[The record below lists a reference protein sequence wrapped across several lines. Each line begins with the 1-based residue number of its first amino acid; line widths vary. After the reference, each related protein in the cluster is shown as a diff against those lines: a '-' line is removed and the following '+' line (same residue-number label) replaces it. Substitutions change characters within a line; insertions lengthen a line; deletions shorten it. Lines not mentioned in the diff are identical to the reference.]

1 MATPDPR
8 EPKLKYWDD
17 TQQTIVC
24 FIQELISVAFQLTC
38 LSRLGTDEI
47 ISNLVL
53 FLTLI
58 VFAGPYLNIY
68 ITFIHHIC
76 IKEDIGLYF
85 FKALFIMVMHLC
97 GALIATLIVTN
108 SSQDWSDNIVW
119 KSRPLPN
126 SSIPG
131 YEFNWGV
138 EFYEEMTGVISL
150 LIGCAYLFWL
160 QTHEGIQ
167 DKIQNLKEKN
177 NPIPYFDIN
186 FFLRLTL
193 LVASVSRAFPSAH
206 LSFHISVYL
215 KGMNLITWDQFGAHV
230 VGGLVGLVITVVLV
244 KSRQFVY
251 GKVPPANNSHESQ
264 GLLMPSQLK
273 DQTIVTNG
281 LTDPGQGTLFRQS
294 RYTPLR
300 VSLQGGNYL

>member
-1 MATPDPR
+1 
-8 EPKLKYWDD
+8 
-17 TQQTIVC
+17 
-24 FIQELISVAFQLTC
+24 
-38 LSRLGTDEI
+38 
-47 ISNLVL
+47 
-53 FLTLI
+53 
-58 VFAGPYLNIY
+58 
-68 ITFIHHIC
+68 
-76 IKEDIGLYF
+76 
-85 FKALFIMVMHLC
+85 MVMHLC
-97 GALIATLIVTN
+97 GALIAFQIVTN
-108 SSQDWSDNIVW
+108 ASRDWSDNIVW
-119 KSRPLPN
+119 KSKPVPN

-167 DKIQNLKEKN
+167 EKIAELKNNN

-206 LSFHISVYL
+206 LSFHVSVYL
-215 KGMNLITWDQFGAHV
+215 RGMELITWDQFGAHI
-230 VGGLVGLVITVVLV
+230 VGGLVGLLITVMLV

-251 GKVPPANNSHESQ
+251 RKVPSANNSHESQ
-264 GLLMPSQLK
+264 RPLMLNDP
-273 DQTIVTNG
+273 TIDMNG
-281 LTDPGQGTLFRQS
+281 LSDPGQGTLFRQS

>member
-1 MATPDPR
+1 MATLDHK
-8 EPKLKYWDD
+8 EPKFKYWDD

-76 IKEDIGLYF
+76 IKEDIGWYLP
-85 FKALFIMVMHLC
+85 KAIFIMAMHMC
-97 GALIATLIVTN
+97 GALIATVIVTN

-119 KSRPLPN
+119 KSRPVPN

-131 YEFNWGV
+131 YEFNWGI

-167 DKIQNLKEKN
+167 DKIQNLKENN

-215 KGMNLITWDQFGAHV
+215 KGMNLINWDQFGAHV
-230 VGGLVGLVITVVLV
+230 VGGLVGLFITVVLV

-251 GKVPPANNSHESQ
+251 GKVPPANNSHESL
-264 GLLMPSQLK
+264 GLLMQSK
-273 DQTIVTNG
+273 DQDTSKLDGTGNN
-281 LTDPGQGTLFRQS
+281 TLFRQS

>member
-1 MATPDPR
+1 MATLDPK
-8 EPKLKYWDD
+8 EPKFKYWDD

-47 ISNLVL
+47 ISNLIL

-76 IKEDIGLYF
+76 IKEDILWYLP
-85 FKALFIMVMHLC
+85 KALFIMVMHLC
-97 GALIATLIVTN
+97 GALIATAIVTN
-108 SSQDWSDNIVW
+108 SSRDWSDNIVW
-119 KSRPLPN
+119 KSRPVPN
-126 SSIPG
+126 SSITG
-131 YEFNWGV
+131 YKFDWGI
-138 EFYEEMTGVISL
+138 EFYEEMTGVTSL

-167 DKIQNLKEKN
+167 KKIEELKENN

-193 LVASVSRAFPSAH
+193 LVASVSRAFPSVH
-206 LSFHISVYL
+206 LSFHISAYL
-215 KGMNLITWDQFGAHV
+215 LGMELISWDQFGAHV
-230 VGGLVGLVITVVLV
+230 VGGLVGLLITVVLV

-251 GKVPPANNSHESQ
+251 GKVPPAINSHESQ
-264 GLLMPSQLK
+264 GLLRTSQMK
-273 DQTIVTNG
+273 DQTIVRNG
-281 LTDPGQGTLFRQS
+281 LSDPGQGTLFRQN

>member
-1 MATPDPR
+1 MATQVPK
-8 EPKLKYWDD
+8 EPKFKYWDD

-24 FIQELISVAFQLTC
+24 FIQEFISVAFQLTC

-47 ISNLVL
+47 TSNLVL

-76 IKEDIGLYF
+76 IKEDILWYLP
-85 FKALFIMVMHLC
+85 KALFIMVMHLC
-97 GALIATLIVTN
+97 GALIATVIVTN
-108 SSQDWSDNIVW
+108 SSRDWSDNIVW
-119 KSRPLPN
+119 KSRPVPN
-126 SSIPG
+126 SSITG
-131 YEFNWGV
+131 YKFDWGI

-167 DKIQNLKEKN
+167 KKIAELKEKN

-206 LSFHISVYL
+206 LSFHISAYL
-215 KGMNLITWDQFGAHV
+215 LGMELISWDQFGAHV
-230 VGGLVGLVITVVLV
+230 VGGLVGLLITVVLV

-251 GKVPPANNSHESQ
+251 GKVPPGPKQNNQNGVVVAAGSTAIFEQ
-264 GLLMPSQLK
+264 SQLPE
-273 DQTIVTNG
+273 G
-281 LTDPGQGTLFRQS
+281 GGTLFRQNG
-294 RYTPLR
+294 YTPLR
-300 VSLQGGNYL
+300 VSLKGGNYL

>member
-1 MATPDPR
+1 MATQKPKDPMI
-8 EPKLKYWDD
+8 KYWDD

-24 FIQELISVAFQLTC
+24 FIQEFISVAFQLTC

-47 ISNLVL
+47 TSNLVL

-76 IKEDIGLYF
+76 IKEDIVKYLP
-85 FKALFIMVMHLC
+85 KAFFIMVMHLC
-97 GALIATLIVTN
+97 GALIAFQIVTN
-108 SSQDWSDNIVW
+108 ASRDWSDNIVW
-119 KSRPLPN
+119 KSKPVPN

-167 DKIQNLKEKN
+167 EKIAELKNNN

-206 LSFHISVYL
+206 LSFHVSVYL
-215 KGMNLITWDQFGAHV
+215 RGMELITWDQFGAHI
-230 VGGLVGLVITVVLV
+230 VGGLVGLLITVMLV

-251 GKVPPANNSHESQ
+251 RKVPSANNSHESQ
-264 GLLMPSQLK
+264 RPLMLNDP
-273 DQTIVTNG
+273 TIDMNG
-281 LTDPGQGTLFRQS
+281 LSDPGQGTLFRQS